1 VHVFREK
8 KVMTIFKGTFHCDF
22 SRVLWVFLWALWLT
36 PAQGKT
42 QDNGINSLRQTSK
55 AFASVARAISPSVV
69 FIQVESKASTTRHF
83 PFPFNDNDLF
93 GKDLFERFF
102 GERFRDHSPP
112 NVSPNVPQNMPQN
125 QPKVIGQGSGFV
137 FLIKDRL
144 LSDVSYILTNNHVV
158 ENAENIKV
166 ILQDK
171 REFTAKVVGT
181 DPQSDVAVLEIN
193 TSTLPALNL
202 GDSSALEVG
211 EWVIA
216 IGNPFGLSHTLTVGV
231 VSAKGRTSLGINDY
245 EDFIQTDA
253 AINPGNSG
261 GPLVNLDGE
270 VVGMN
275 TAIFSRSGGYM
286 GIGFA
291 IPINLAISI
300 AEQLTNKGKVTRGH
314 LGVVVQELSAELAD
328 SFDLQ
333 QNEGILIAQIMEN
346 SPAAE
351 ADLRE
356 GDVIIGYQKK
366 PVTNVGAFRNWVALS
381 PPNSQQSLRV
391 LRNGKPINLTVTIG
405 HRDKDPQFAQTAKQP
420 SAELGLTVQTI
431 TPSLAQQYNVKQG
444 KGVLVTAITAGS
456 VAAMAGM
463 DQGTVILQVNR
474 VPINSTEQFSRA
486 LKKSSQDKS
495 VLLLLLKNNMQR
507 YVVLNWS

>member
-1 VHVFREK
+1 MKSFKSYFTGVF
-8 KVMTIFKGTFHCDF
+8 
-22 SRVLWVFLWALWLT
+22 SLFLFAFWLA
-36 PAQGKT
+36 PAEGET
-42 QDNGINSLRQTSK
+42 QDNGIESLRQTSK
-55 AFASVARAISPSVV
+55 AFASVARSVSPSVV
-69 FIQVESKASTTRHF
+69 FIQVESKSASTRYFQF
-83 PFPFNDNDLF
+83 PFDDNDLF
-93 GKDLFERFF
+93 GSDLFERFF
-102 GERFRDHSPP
+102 GERFRDFS
-112 NVSPNVPQNMPQN
+112 SPNVPQNQR
-125 QPKVIGQGSGFV
+125 KVIGQGSGFV

-158 ENAENIKV
+158 QNADNIKV

-171 REFTAKVVGT
+171 REFDAKVVGT
-181 DPQSDVAVLEIN
+181 DPQSDVAVLKIN
-193 TSTLPALNL
+193 NSELPALTL

-231 VSAKGRTSLGINDY
+231 VSAKGRTSLGISDY

-291 IPINLAISI
+291 IPINLAMSI
-300 AEQLTNKGKVTRGH
+300 GKQLMNNGEVTRGH
-314 LGVVVQELSAELAD
+314 LGVVVQELSADLAD

-333 QNEGILIAQIMEN
+333 QNEGILISQVMEN
-346 SPAAE
+346 SPAAK

-356 GDVIIGYQKK
+356 GDVIIFYQKK
-366 PVTNVGAFRNWVALS
+366 PVTNVGAFRNLVALS
-381 PPNSQQSLRV
+381 LPNSKQKLTV
-391 LRNGKPINLTVTIG
+391 LRDGKRLNLTVTIG
-405 HRDKDPQFAQTAKQP
+405 KLDQDSKLVQGAEQP
-420 SAELGLTVQTI
+420 SKVLGLTVETI
-431 TPSLAQQYNVKQG
+431 TPNLARQYNVKQG
-444 KGVLVTAITAGS
+444 KGVLVTAIISGS
-456 VAAMAGM
+456 VAAMAGI
-463 DQGTVILQVNR
+463 DVGTVILQVDR
-474 VPINSTEQFSRA
+474 EVINSAEKFTQA
-486 LKKSSQDKS
+486 INKSSQDKS

-507 YVVLNWS
+507 FLVLNWS